1 MAFAS
6 VGATAETKGVAMR
19 FTTGLISE
27 LQALLTECADP
38 KVKEL
43 VMDAYYSHSGTER
56 GVVYVFGGHAIPS
69 RKGGAHK
76 VAAYLY
82 GIGAGLGLWE
92 RLMDDAP
99 ESWRRA
105 REIVDAAARNLGGE
119 FEFYKE
125 EGKSYGRMVGG
136 GTLSR

>member
-1 MAFAS
+1 
-6 VGATAETKGVAMR
+6 MR

-43 VMDAYYSHSGTER
+43 VMDAYYSHSGTEK

-69 RKGGAHK
+69 RRGGAHK

-82 GIGAGLGLWE
+82 GIGAELGLWE
-92 RLMDDAP
+92 RLMDAAP

-105 REIVDAAARNLGGE
+105 GEIDRKSHTSELQSRENLVCRLLLE
-119 FEFYKE
+119 KKKADEID
-125 EGKSYGRMVGG
+125 
-136 GTLSR
+136 LI